1 MSKTK
6 ELTKEIERLVESETA
21 IVSFAG
27 DEVAKHAEIALK
39 AIAVVL
45 DIIDDQEAIDKL
57 DEASD
62 ILRNMVPHL
71 Q

>member
-1 MSKTK
+1 MSIKK
-6 ELTKEIERLVESETA
+6 LNEQIEKLVEPEL

-27 DEVAKHAEIALK
+27 DEVARHAEIALK

-45 DIIDDQEAIDKL
+45 DIIDDDEAIDKL

-62 ILRNMVPHL
+62 ILRNMVPEL

>member
-6 ELTKEIERLVESETA
+6 ELTKEIERLVESES

-45 DIIDDQEAIDKL
+45 DIIDDEESIAKL
-57 DEASD
+57 DEASE
-62 ILRNMVPHL
+62 ILRNMVPQL

>member
-1 MSKTK
+1 MNIKK
-6 ELTKEIERLVESETA
+6 LNEEIERLVEAES

-45 DIIDDQEAIDKL
+45 DIIDDEESIAKL